1 MICRDSSRRTYRFG
15 ELFVPKKKYDLLT
28 ILIMT
33 GTILVCMAVILT
45 LA

>member
-1 MICRDSSRRTYRFG
+1 MICRDSSRRTYKFG

-28 ILIMT
+28 ILMT